1 MNFKFLFPF
10 CRLFFSRYYMYQ
22 MNTHSA
28 GEFRFGGMSVQ
39 TASFLVVQATVTCL
53 PIAVQL
59 VQRWHSS

>member
-1 MNFKFLFPF
+1 MNFKV
-10 CRLFFSRYYMYQ
+10 FFSILPSIFFRYYMYQ

>member
-1 MNFKFLFPF
+1 
-10 CRLFFSRYYMYQ
+10 MYQ